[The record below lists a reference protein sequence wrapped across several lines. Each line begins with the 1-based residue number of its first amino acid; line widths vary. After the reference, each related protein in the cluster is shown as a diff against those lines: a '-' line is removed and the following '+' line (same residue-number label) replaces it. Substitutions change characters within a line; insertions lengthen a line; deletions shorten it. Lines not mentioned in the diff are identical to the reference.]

1 MAALTAVRA
10 VKVVGET
17 KPGDHVLITAAS
29 SGAGTFTVQ
38 VAKALG
44 ARVAVTTRSDK
55 KADALRTLGAD
66 LVINSTDENLADR
79 IQTWTDGKGV
89 DVAVDFVGGPLFAR
103 VLEATR
109 PQGIVVPVGFIGGTD
124 VTFDIRNF
132 FFGQKQNRG
141 ALAGDIEDL
150 RWALEQ
156 VKAGRLRPT
165 LDRTLP
171 LQDVAEAHRL
181 VAGNQLTGSISLLP
195 WAA

>member
-1 MAALTAVRA
+1 M
-10 VKVVGET
+10 
-17 KPGDHVLITAAS
+17 
-29 SGAGTFTVQ
+29 
-38 VAKALG
+38 
-44 ARVAVTTRSDK
+44 TTRSDNK
-55 KADALRTLGAD
+55 VDALRALGAD
-66 LVINSTDENLADR
+66 LVINSTDESWAGQ
-79 IQTWTDGKGV
+79 IQSWADGKGV
-89 DVAVDFVGGPLFAR
+89 DVAVDFVGGPLFPH
-103 VLEATR
+103 VLDATR

-132 FFGQKQNRG
+132 FFGQKQIRG

-171 LQDVAEAHRL
+171 LKDVAEAHRL
-181 VAGNQLTGSISLLP
+181 IAGNQLMGSVSLRP